1 MKRENNDDGPHVDK
15 RSRRNDDQI
24 RILIPSNV
32 SRHSA
37 VPKLWSHLSIYIS
50 ISDCWCCHWKRGT
63 AYSKNAHSGKI
74 FL

>member
-32 SRHSA
+32 SRHFA
-37 VPKLWSHLSIYIS
+37 VAELWSHHQDFQYFNFRLLVQSLAKGDSIFKK
-50 ISDCWCCHWKRGT
+50 CALR
-63 AYSKNAHSGKI
+63 
-74 FL
+74 